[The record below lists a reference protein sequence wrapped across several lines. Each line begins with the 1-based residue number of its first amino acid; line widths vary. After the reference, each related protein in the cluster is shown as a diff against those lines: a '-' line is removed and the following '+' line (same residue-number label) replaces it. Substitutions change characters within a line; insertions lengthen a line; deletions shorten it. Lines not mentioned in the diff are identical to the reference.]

1 VKNKIGERIR
11 RIRSGKGLTLANVA
25 HELDIT
31 TGAYAKIERG
41 ETDPSIGRLLQIAQI
56 LEVNIAS
63 FLDEELAFNDGK
75 PDYGYASKSDV
86 ENLSHLVN
94 TLIKE
99 MEKLRS
105 ELPKEEVKK
114 KGKKQF
120 HSIKHYSLS
129 PFQELSEVKNLKPS
143 DRVLPLD
150 LFLDYTYL

>member
-56 LEVNIAS
+56 LDVNITS
-63 FLDEELAFNDGK
+63 FLDEELALNDGK

-94 TLIKE
+94 SLIKE
-99 MEKLRS
+99 IEKLRG
-105 ELPKEEVKK
+105 ELPKTTEKK
-114 KGKKQF
+114 KGKK
-120 HSIKHYSLS
+120 
-129 PFQELSEVKNLKPS
+129 
-143 DRVLPLD
+143 
-150 LFLDYTYL
+150 